1 MAHALMVGLDV
12 GIYGRLATR
21 DHILELAEWAESS
34 GVESL
39 WVADHVIFPRTVAST
54 YPYSATGTF
63 PVDMTTAPLLEPM
76 ATMGVLVGAT
86 QRVRIGTPGAITHA
100 PAAVRSAGATYKRP
114 QSQP

>member
-1 MAHALMVGLDV
+1 MAQALMVGVDV

-21 DHILELAEWAESS
+21 DHILELAELAESS

-39 WVADHVIFPRTVAST
+39 WVADHVIFPTTVAST

-63 PVDMTTAPLLEPM
+63 PLDMTTAPLLEPM

-86 QRVRIGTPGAITHA
+86 QRVR
-100 PAAVRSAGATYKRP
+100 SARRCW
-114 QSQP
+114 